1 MNSGTNMYQTVGCK
15 PYGSCFMGTVSTPT
29 DFSPKLSVVGRDSSF
44 LYLYFFSSLRELSV
58 LSGGVIYVLFYWIPP
73 LCLNWIWQWCL
84 VFLSVSVAAL
94 KPVSSGLLSRQSN
107 TVEDIAKECD
117 LWNHLA
123 CAILENE
130 KARDWLFFLLFFTY
144 QKCMCQKCNRALLN
158 GKFLL
163 RVNYSCKASQEV
175 KRAHRTARAR
185 YRLFS

>member
-1 MNSGTNMYQTVGCK
+1 
-15 PYGSCFMGTVSTPT
+15 MGTVSTPT

-58 LSGGVIYVLFYWIPP
+58 LSGGVIYIILLNSSALFE
-73 LCLNWIWQWCL
+73 LNMAMMFNVSLSFSGSIKTGLIW
-84 VFLSVSVAAL
+84 SAL
-94 KPVSSGLLSRQSN
+94 ILRQSN

-130 KARDWLFFLLFFTY
+130 KGRDWLFFLFFFTY